1 LMFGASLVFVDAIVV
16 LVIGIVYVVFF
27 LDGIGVILFFFF
39 VIDVVVVVGEF
50 EFERGIAG
58 YAQEGTAL
66 RAGQFVADVDVVFV
80 DINGRI
86 ALGTNRGH
94 AGGSL
99 AAERRTVQ
107 IITRT

>member
-1 LMFGASLVFVDAIVV
+1 MFGASLVFVDAIVV
-16 LVIGIVYVVFF
+16 LVIGIVYVVF
-27 LDGIGVILFFFF
+27 LLGGIGVILFFFF
-39 VIDVVVVVGEF
+39 VIDVVVVVVGEF

-99 AAERRTVQ
+99 AAERR
-107 IITRT
+107 